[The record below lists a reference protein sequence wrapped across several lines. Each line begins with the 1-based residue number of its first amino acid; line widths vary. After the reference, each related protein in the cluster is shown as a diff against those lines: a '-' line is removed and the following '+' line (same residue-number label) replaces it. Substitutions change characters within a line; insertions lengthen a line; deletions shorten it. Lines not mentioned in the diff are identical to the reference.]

1 MQNPRQLKNYQVDQS
16 ESSRS
21 ESESDSEDE
30 KEADDSHQIKP
41 KCNNI
46 SLNDKNMSVN
56 AECGNNAKARKS
68 TRGTLDSAD
77 NKSMTLSSEQEE
89 NLESDWSFT
98 AAMPRRS
105 ERKIIEESKKNAT
118 PVNKNKTNAPSENTE
133 KSTKKRTNRNDWKD
147 LAPFLPERNLRSKK
161 QLLSGAEGANDRT
174 GKISDKSRKK
184 KVKEEKCEDEVKTEI
199 GDDDD
204 DGLTKEVRDVLST
217 PSEAVSLDSS
227 ELTEVKNYD
236 TSEEADNDSSE
247 DFKGDAKESGIEYEL
262 DETKMDVDEEDSPC
276 LSFEPTIYVHICY
289 YCFLFWD

>member
-41 KCNNI
+41 KRNNI

-56 AECGNNAKARKS
+56 AECGNAKARKS